1 MALSFRQQ
9 RILEIIRDNPNISIS
24 ETLKI
29 LQAGITQVTLN
40 RDLAKLV
47 KDGLIEKSGKGR
59 GIRYQVSA
67 KYHLFAPIDK
77 ESYFNKEIDF
87 RNGKKHFNPEIFSLL
102 SRSDLFSALE
112 MGNLEK
118 SQEKYLRNINDIS
131 ATIYKKELERLT
143 IDLSWKSSQIE
154 GNTYSLLETEQL
166 LVQKIEAKNK
176 TKEEAIMILNHKDAL
191 RYIAH
196 EPKQLVDPLRISTIE
211 DIHSVLIKDLNV
223 EKNIRS
229 RLVGITGTTYSP
241 PDNEFQIRE
250 YLQRMCDFVNSVE
263 DGFIKAFISIVL
275 ISYIQPFADGNKRT
289 ARIVGNALLT
299 GSNNCPL
306 SYRSIDPL
314 EYKKAMLLF
323 YEQNNLFMF
332 KELFINQYKFA
343 VNNYFLTASKLYG

>member
-9 RILEIIRDNPNISIS
+9 RILEILRDNPKISIS
-24 ETLKI
+24 AIKDI
-29 LQAGITQVTLN
+29 LQADVTQVTLN

-47 KDGLIEKSGKGR
+47 QDGLIKKSGKGR
-59 GIRYQVSA
+59 GIRYRVSA
-67 KYHLFAPIDK
+67 KYFLFAPIDS
-77 ESYFNKEIDF
+77 EVYFNKEIDS
-87 RNGKKHFNPEIFSLL
+87 REGEKQFNTEIFSLL
-102 SRSDLFSALE
+102 ADSDLFTPSEEDSLK
-112 MGNLEK
+112 K
-118 SQEKYLRNINDIS
+118 SQEKYLQNINNIS
-131 ATIYKKELERLT
+131 PTIYKKELERLT
-143 IDLSWKSSQIE
+143 IDLSWKSSQME

-176 TKEEAIMILNHKDAL
+176 SKEEAIMVLNHKEAL

-196 EPKQLVDPLRISTIE
+196 KPKQLIHPLRISTIE
-211 DIHSVLIKDLNV
+211 DIHSVLIRDLNV

-250 YLQRMCDFVNSVE
+250 YLQKMCDFVNSVE
-263 DGFIKAFISIVL
+263 DGFVKAFISIVL

-289 ARIVGNALLT
+289 ARIIGNALLM

-314 EYKKAMLLF
+314 DYKKAMLLF
-323 YEQNNLFMF
+323 YEQNSLFMF
-332 KELFINQYKFA
+332 KDLFIDQYDFA
-343 VNNYFLTASKLYG
+343 VNNYFLASS

>member
-24 ETLKI
+24 IIKEI
-29 LQAGITQVTLN
+29 LQADVTQVTLN

-47 KDGLIEKSGKGR
+47 KDGLIEKTGKGR
-59 GIRYQVSA
+59 GIRYRVSA
-67 KYHLFAPIDK
+67 KYYLFASFDGEAYFDK
-77 ESYFNKEIDF
+77 EVDKRD
-87 RNGKKHFNPEIFSLL
+87 GKKQFNTDIFSLL
-102 SRSDLFSALE
+102 AESVLFTPS
-112 MGNLEK
+112 EK
-118 SQEKYLRNINDIS
+118 DDFKKWQKKYLQNINNIS
-131 ATIYKKELERLT
+131 PTIYKKELERLT

-166 LVQKIEAKNK
+166 LVQKIEAENK
-176 TKEEAIMILNHKDAL
+176 SKEEAIMVLNHKEAL
-191 RYIAH
+191 QYIAH
-196 EPKQLVDPLRISTIE
+196 QPEHLVDPLRISTIE
-211 DIHSVLIKDLNV
+211 DIHSILVKNLDV

-250 YLQRMCDFVNSVE
+250 YLQKMCDFVNSADDV
-263 DGFIKAFISIVL
+263 FVKAFISIIL

-289 ARIVGNALLT
+289 ARIIGNALLM
-299 GSNNCPL
+299 GSNSCPL

-323 YEQNNLFMF
+323 YEQNNLSLF
-332 KELFINQYKFA
+332 KELFINQYEFA
-343 VNNYFLTASKLYG
+343 VNNYFSAKI